1 MLIFWSNRTFLKNS
15 KKASKISIPNKN
27 DKPVS
32 HHSFPKS
39 LIPSATNAN
48 PTAHHVACRT
58 EEEGDSLVPYVQA
71 LLYL

>member
-39 LIPSATNAN
+39 PIPSATNAN
-48 PTAHHVACRT
+48 PTAHHAACRI
-58 EEEGDSLVPYVQA
+58 EKEGAPFMAYVQA